1 MSIRANVGR
10 SGEHNAVQRP
20 EKPNF
25 IREAVAFVDA
35 ADQPLAAEDV
45 RGAQIGDMLGLC
57 GSARR
62 AMAAGHR
69 SGQGEAFYWRQSIV
83 CTMFAV
89 YGLPP
94 PVT

>member
-35 ADQPLAAEDV
+35 ADQPLAAKTCAARRSAICSAYAALHGEPWLLATAPV
-45 RGAQIGDMLGLC
+45 RARPSIGDRAS
-57 GSARR
+57 SAPCSRCTACRR
-62 AMAAGHR
+62 
-69 SGQGEAFYWRQSIV
+69 
-83 CTMFAV
+83 
-89 YGLPP
+89 P
-94 PVT
+94 